1 MNFPSKALACQDM
14 QQGEYH
20 MTFRTLLGSAALSLA
35 VALPALAD
43 ENPAIEQ
50 RQGQFKLYVH
60 NFGLLGGMAQGR
72 MDYDADMAQTAADN
86 LFHLTRHDQ
95 SRLWPEG
102 TDSMSVDGT
111 RANPAIWDD
120 LDDFVMKFS
129 ALQDAAEN
137 LQSVAGDGL
146 DAMRAGFGPVGQAC
160 QACHEAYRD
169 EAS

>member
-1 MNFPSKALACQDM
+1 
-14 QQGEYH
+14 
-20 MTFRTLLGSAALSLA
+20 MTFKTMLGTAVLGLA
-35 VALPALAD
+35 IALPAIAE

-60 NFGLLGGMAQGR
+60 NFGVLGGMVQGR
-72 MDYDADMAQTAADN
+72 VDYDADMAQTAADN

-111 RANPAIWDD
+111 RASPAIWDD

-137 LQSVAGDGL
+137 LQAVAGDGI
-146 DAMRAGFGPVGQAC
+146 DALRAGFGPVGQSC
-160 QACHEAYRD
+160 QACHEVYRD

>member
-1 MNFPSKALACQDM
+1 MRLTSTLGTVAL
-14 QQGEYH
+14 
-20 MTFRTLLGSAALSLA
+20 TLAL
-35 VALPALAD
+35 ALPALAD

-50 RQGQFKLYVH
+50 RQGQFKLFVH
-60 NFGLLGGMAQGR
+60 NFGLMGGMAQGR

-111 RANPAIWDD
+111 RASPAIWDD
-120 LDDFVMKFS
+120 LDDFVTKFS
-129 ALQDAAEN
+129 ALQDAAES
-137 LQSVAGDGL
+137 LQAVAGDGL

-160 QACHEAYRD
+160 QACHESYRD